1 MFTRHILWPD
11 FFEVFFQVFFVF
23 SLFPSF
29 LVRKAFIG
37 EAIFP
42 TVLGCHHGLLHPL
55 GFLGAK
61 KTPTKTGL
69 MYFWGKLPQKKV
81 IHINIGMW
89 ERIAK
94 LPILLPIRLEESFML
109 LTHRIARISLFWP
122 QCCGHLVTLHTTFR
136 KREEAPQ
143 TL

>member
-1 MFTRHILWPD
+1 
-11 FFEVFFQVFFVF
+11 
-23 SLFPSF
+23 
-29 LVRKAFIG
+29 
-37 EAIFP
+37 
-42 TVLGCHHGLLHPL
+42 
-55 GFLGAK
+55 
-61 KTPTKTGL
+61 